1 MDTYP
6 KILKGEEH
14 TKSDENTAEEY
25 ESLVQQED
33 EHIERLKTCTKLI
46 FDALAIIS
54 QKASVLHM
62 ETVKE
67 AADHLHVMEL
77 DLRRELFKVRLK
89 KSILAN
95 RMKQTQA

>member
-1 MDTYP
+1 MDTQP
-6 KILKGEEH
+6 KILKSGEH
-14 TKSDENTAEEY
+14 TNLSENTAKEY

-46 FDALAIIS
+46 WDALAIIS

-67 AADHLHVMEL
+67 AADHLHIMEL

-95 RMKQTQA
+95 KMKQTQA

>member
-1 MDTYP
+1 MDTQRKQP
-6 KILKGEEH
+6 KGEEH
-14 TKSDENTAEEY
+14 TKPSENTAEQY

-46 FDALAIIS
+46 LDALAIIS

-67 AADHLHVMEL
+67 AADHLHIMEL

-95 RMKQTQA
+95 KMKQPQA

>member
-1 MDTYP
+1 MIALDTQRKQP
-6 KILKGEEH
+6 KGEEH
-14 TKSDENTAEEY
+14 TKPSENTAEQY

-46 FDALAIIS
+46 LDALAIIS

-67 AADHLHVMEL
+67 AADHLHIMEL

-89 KSILAN
+89 KVFWPT
-95 RMKQTQA
+95 K

>member
-1 MDTYP
+1 MDTQP
-6 KILKGEEH
+6 KQQKGEEH
-14 TKSDENTAEEY
+14 TKPGENTAEQY

-33 EHIERLKTCTKLI
+33 EHIERLNTCTKLI
-46 FDALAIIS
+46 LDALAIIS

-67 AADHLHVMEL
+67 AADHLHIMEL

-95 RMKQTQA
+95 KMKQTQT

>member
-1 MDTYP
+1 MDTQP
-6 KILKGEEH
+6 KQLKGG
-14 TKSDENTAEEY
+14 ENTKPSENTNEQY

-46 FDALAIIS
+46 LDALTIIS

-67 AADHLHVMEL
+67 AADHLHIMEL

-95 RMKQTQA
+95 KMKQIQA

>member
-1 MDTYP
+1 MDTQP
-6 KILKGEEH
+6 KQPKSEEH
-14 TKSDENTAEEY
+14 TKPSENTADQY

-46 FDALAIIS
+46 LDALAIIS

-67 AADHLHVMEL
+67 AERSAES
-77 DLRRELFKVRLK
+77 FP
-89 KSILAN
+89 
-95 RMKQTQA
+95 

>member
-1 MDTYP
+1 MDNQP
-6 KILKGEEH
+6 MILKSVEH
-14 TKSDENTAEEY
+14 TNSSENTAKEY

-46 FDALAIIS
+46 WDALAIIS

-67 AADHLHVMEL
+67 AANHLHIMEL

-95 RMKQTQA
+95 KMKQTQA

>member
-1 MDTYP
+1 MDTQRKQP
-6 KILKGEEH
+6 KGEEH
-14 TKSDENTAEEY
+14 TKPSENTAEQY

-46 FDALAIIS
+46 MDALAIIS

-67 AADHLHVMEL
+67 AADHLHIMEL

-95 RMKQTQA
+95 KMKQIQA

>member
-6 KILKGEEH
+6 KILKGVEH
-14 TKSDENTAEEY
+14 TNSSENTTEQY

-54 QKASVLHM
+54 QKASNC
-62 ETVKE
+62 TWKP
-67 AADHLHVMEL
+67 
-77 DLRRELFKVRLK
+77 LK
-89 KSILAN
+89 KRPTIFISWNWIYEENCL
-95 RMKQTQA
+95 KFV